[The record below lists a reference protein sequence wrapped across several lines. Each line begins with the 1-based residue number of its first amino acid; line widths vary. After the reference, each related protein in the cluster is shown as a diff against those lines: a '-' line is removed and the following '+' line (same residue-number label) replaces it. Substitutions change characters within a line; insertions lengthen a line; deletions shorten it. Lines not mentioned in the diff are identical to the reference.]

1 MAGFFGLFD
10 ITKEGPGVAKNAPE
24 KRPFVV
30 FFEIYGRK
38 FWNLMVAGL
47 LWTVV
52 NLPII
57 TRGWADAGLTFITRN
72 FSRQKHAFIKEDFFE
87 TIKKNRGQAFAIG
100 LINQV
105 VTLVMFFNFLFYALA
120 LYPGLYGLLGVDV
133 STMDLQTL
141 EPGFMD
147 YLSIGCTLLGYVLF
161 TWMKYYIP
169 FLTVTFK
176 LRTGQIYKNAFLFAV
191 VGLKPNLLISVVL
204 ILVYGLLI
212 GTLLLIPYA
221 LTLVIVLMLWLLLV
235 PAFRSF
241 LIQYCIF
248 PQIKKLMIDP
258 YYKDNPDADKQ
269 ARLDL
274 NLEVEETAPATPEEK
289 EAAEP
294 VFSDEQ
300 IIPETTNIPKQYSE
314 REMRHFNQRVHQR
327 DNDDDD
333 TI

>member
-1 MAGFFGLFD
+1 M
-10 ITKEGPGVAKNAPE
+10 
-24 KRPFVV
+24 V

-38 FWNLMVAGL
+38 FWSLMVAGL
-47 LWTVV
+47 LWSLV

-87 TIKKNRGQAFAIG
+87 TIKKNRGQAFLIG
-100 LINQV
+100 FINTV
-105 VTLVMFFNFLFYALA
+105 VTLVMVFNFLFYALA
-120 LYPGLYGLLGVDV
+120 MYPGLYALLGVDM
-133 STMDLQTL
+133 SNIEIEALN
-141 EPGFMD
+141 PGFMD
-147 YLSIGCTLLGYVLF
+147 YLSMGCTLLGYILF

-176 LRTGQIYKNAFLFAV
+176 LKTGQIYKNAFLFAV
-191 VGLKPNLLISVVL
+191 VGLKQNLLISLVL
-204 ILVYGLLI
+204 ILVYTMLI
-212 GTLLLIPYA
+212 GTFLLIPYA
-221 LTLVIVLMLWLLLV
+221 LTIVLVVVLWILLV

-258 YYKDNPDADKQ
+258 YYKDNPNADKQ

-294 VFSDEQ
+294 VFSDER
-300 IIPETTNIPKQYSE
+300 IIQEPVNIPKQYSE
-314 REMRHFNQRVHQR
+314 QEMRRFNRRVQQQ
-327 DNDDDD
+327 NTDDDD